1 MLFKNQQEDDRSISI
16 LLCRII
22 FSLIDSKIYI
32 CIYVQW
38 LVKVFEIGDLRI
50 FLNFDKNV
58 TFDAKPKLQAFL
70 LKLSMLPT
78 HVFLSYDIHQDK
90 RIIMA

>member
-50 FLNFDKNV
+50 FLNFV

>member
-1 MLFKNQQEDDRSISI
+1 MLFKNQQEDDRSIS
-16 LLCRII
+16 LMQDNFLVNW
-22 FSLIDSKIYI
+22 LEDLYIY
-32 CIYVQW
+32 IYVQW

-58 TFDAKPKLQAFL
+58 TFDAKPKLQTFL
-70 LKLSMLPT
+70 LKLSILPT